1 MARRSWDRGRALY
14 FGYSNCNVHIK
25 CDRLI
30 NLVFNLPWSLIKLLR
45 VSSQYIYIDN
55 LF

>member
-1 MARRSWDRGRALY
+1 MARRSWDRGGARERGD
-14 FGYSNCNVHIK
+14 FNHINLLK

-45 VSSQYIYIDN
+45 VSSQYIYR
-55 LF
+55 